1 MSNGVAFVL
10 DEHDQSPRR
19 YNPELVGIRRL
30 PPAFCLLTE
39 MSQADELLVGAV
51 DMHLHGYP
59 EIALEV
65 RQRLEDVEVLEGAR
79 AAGMRGVVLKSHL
92 WPTMGRAYH
101 LRERVPGIDIYPSI
115 TLNPVCGG
123 LSPWAVERAA
133 RLGARAVFMPTWSA
147 RNDLRRGGMS
157 ARFRHWFGPSPA
169 LEETNGLQVLDEQ
182 GRLLEPLEEILRL
195 ALEENLVLSTG
206 HLAVEESLAL
216 AREARTI
223 GFHRLVFGHPFA
235 HLVGASL
242 EVAREM
248 VNLGATV
255 EMVAQGAFNPAS
267 ERAVPPAQV
276 AAFVRELGPAHCL
289 LATDSFLEW
298 PPPPAEFLR
307 LFLAALLALDVEPT
321 WLRTMVRD
329 NPARLLD

>member
-1 MSNGVAFVL
+1 M
-10 DEHDQSPRR
+10 
-19 YNPELVGIRRL
+19 
-30 PPAFCLLTE
+30 
-39 MSQADELLVGAV
+39 
-51 DMHLHGYP
+51 
-59 EIALEV
+59 

>member
-1 MSNGVAFVL
+1 MS
-10 DEHDQSPRR
+10 R
-19 YNPELVGIRRL
+19 
-30 PPAFCLLTE
+30 
-39 MSQADELLVGAV
+39 ADELLEGAV
-51 DMHLHGYP
+51 DMHVHGYP

-65 RQRLEDVEVLEGAR
+65 RQRLEDVQVLEGAR
-79 AAGMRGVVLKSHL
+79 AAGMRGIVLKSHL
-92 WPTMGRAYH
+92 WPTMGRAYQ
-101 LRERVPGIDIYPSI
+101 LRERVPGVDVYPSI

-133 RLGARAVFMPTWSA
+133 RLGGRVVFMPTWSA

-157 ARFRHWFGPSPA
+157 ARFRHWFGPSSA

-182 GRLLEPLEEILRL
+182 GRLVEPAAEILRL
-195 ALEENLVLSTG
+195 ALEEDLVLSTG
-206 HLAVEESLAL
+206 HLSVEESLAL
-216 AREARTI
+216 AREARAI
-223 GFHRLVFGHPFA
+223 GFRRLIFGHPFA
-235 HLVGASL
+235 SLVGATI

-248 VNLGATV
+248 ASLGATI
-255 EMVAQGAFNPAS
+255 ELVAQGAFNPAS
-267 ERAVPPAQV
+267 ERSFPPARV
-276 AAFVRELGPAHCL
+276 AAVVRELGPDHCL

-307 LFLAALLALDVEPT
+307 LFLAALLALDMEPG